1 MNILTSLKKSSAF
14 FDFCIIIL
22 GVITIFLLSRERDL
36 LEAIV
41 RFSHQYEHWELDEV
55 ITLSIF
61 LTVALAVYSIRRWR
75 EIVRAKQVVEELN
88 VDLQTTLAEIK
99 VLKEIL
105 PICANCKKI
114 RDDQGYW
121 QQVESYISE
130 HTNASFTHGICP
142 DCMKTLYSEYY
153 PS

>member
-1 MNILTSLKKSSAF
+1 MNVFSTLKKSNAF
-14 FDFCIIIL
+14 FDFFIIAL
-22 GVITIFLLSRERDL
+22 GIIAIFLLAREHDL
-36 LEAIV
+36 LEEAV
-41 RFSHQYEHWELDEV
+41 RISHRYEYLELDEV
-55 ITLSIF
+55 IIVSIF
-61 LTVALAVYSIRRWR
+61 LAIALAIYSIRRWL
-75 EIVRAKQVVEELN
+75 ELSRAKQVVEELN
-88 VDLQTTLAEIK
+88 VDLQTTLAEVK

-142 DCMKTLYSEYY
+142 DCMKTLYADYY